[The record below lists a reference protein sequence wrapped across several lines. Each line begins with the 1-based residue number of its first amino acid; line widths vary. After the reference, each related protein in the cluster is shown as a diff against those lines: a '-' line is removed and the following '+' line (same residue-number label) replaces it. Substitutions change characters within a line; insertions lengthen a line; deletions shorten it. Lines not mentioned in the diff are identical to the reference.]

1 MFTFMFLSASFINS
15 RLVCFRSQR
24 SNLDFYN
31 LKDGYLNNII
41 KINTETHKKPDTRCA
56 KTMKKI

>member
-31 LKDGYLNNII
+31 LKDGYLNNIN
-41 KINTETHKKPDTRCA
+41 KINTET
-56 KTMKKI
+56 